1 MIKKITMKSVASYDD
16 TGVEIDTEH
25 RLNFLFGY
33 NGSGKST
40 IARYLYY
47 VSLPEA
53 SKDLDFISCSV
64 EGYNPAIEKIL
75 VYDESFKNRNF
86 IVQDEQKGIFTLNET
101 NELIDRKIS
110 TLRKNLK
117 HLEDIGNTGEEH
129 IRRLQDIE
137 KRQLQRIYDFCW
149 NTKNKFSAFLK
160 ADFRFPGNKRKFF
173 EMVSACIAKGGTLRQ
188 WDKLS
193 EEYQNLYEKDIHN
206 VNFKVDIKVFTQLL
220 ELQEKLTNLLGKVII
235 GNKDIDIAKLID
247 RLNIAPWVHVGV
259 ALLEKS
265 PDKCPFCQQKI
276 NSEKL
281 ISLNN
286 QFSKYFDKTYEES
299 LSAIKKL
306 GNDYYYNL
314 KNLSKELK
322 AIMTLFNPE
331 LKVSLLDSRLMETWS
346 KNKEIIEEK
355 ISNPNEKKSLIKLD
369 YFQTDLIK
377 LNDAIATN
385 NKQFT
390 ELDNL
395 RRNWVRDCWIYLA
408 NECKEAVEK
417 YNTKT
422 KFIDKCKLWF
432 ETEATLRKKKI
443 TGLSALIEKLLTQ
456 TINTTDAKD
465 KINNLLKSAGFTSFS
480 IEEKGDTESGVSTYF
495 LKRRLRGTRSI
506 YKSLSEGEKTFISF
520 LYFYCLCFGTDN
532 PTAISKKKI
541 IVIDDPVS
549 SLDSQIMF
557 VISILFMKLAKK
569 QTSGVHP
576 NKSMFEESSIEQIF
590 LLTHN
595 FYFYK
600 EITLKQRPLCSDK
613 HFLMIEKHSD
623 ITSVHEI
630 DGVMKTDYALLW
642 DSLKKAKDSLEDSD
656 TSNNI
661 FIANT
666 MRRIIDSYVEFIGMY
681 KSGKNTTW
689 TALDKM
695 KAGSEERIVAAAL
708 VSLINEESHSM
719 SPLDDVYYDNIIHRA
734 PSLLFEVFEKIFM
747 SIGEDHYKMMMGSS
761 N

>member
-1 MIKKITMKSVASYDD
+1 MKSVASYDD

-40 IARYLYY
+40 IARYLYS
-47 VSLPEA
+47 VSSPEA
-53 SKDLDFISCSV
+53 SKDLDFINCSV
-64 EGYNPAIEKIL
+64 EGYNPARESIL
-75 VYDESFKNRNF
+75 VYDELFKNRNF

-101 NELIDRKIS
+101 NDSIDRKIS
-110 TLRKNLK
+110 TLRNKLK
-117 HLEDIGNTGEEH
+117 HLEDIQNNGEEH
-129 IRRLQDIE
+129 KSRLQYIE
-137 KRQLQRIYDFCW
+137 QSQQKKIHDFCW
-149 NTKNKFSAFLK
+149 NKKNEFSAFIK
-160 ADFRFPGNKRKFF
+160 ADFKFPGIKKKNF
-173 EMVSACIAKGGTLRQ
+173 EAISERITQGETLLQ

-206 VNFKVDIKVFTQLL
+206 VNLKVDMEVFTQLL
-220 ELQEKLTNLLGKVII
+220 ELQEKLTNLLEKVII

-247 RLNIAPWVHVGV
+247 KLNIAPWVHDGV

-276 NSEKL
+276 NSDKL
-281 ISLNN
+281 TSLKN
-286 QFSKYFDKTYEES
+286 QFLKYFDETYEKS
-299 LSAIKKL
+299 LSTIKQL
-306 GNDYYYNL
+306 GNDYYLNL
-314 KNLSKELK
+314 KKLSDELK
-322 AIMTLFNPE
+322 AIMTSFNPE
-331 LKVSLLDSRLMETWS
+331 SKVSLLNSRLMETWS
-346 KNKEIIEEK
+346 YNKEIIEEK
-355 ISNPNEKKSLIKLD
+355 ISKPNEKKSLIKLGN
-369 YFQTDLIK
+369 FQTDLIE
-377 LNDAIATN
+377 LNNAIATN

-395 RRNWVRDCWIYLA
+395 RKNWVRDCWIYLV
-408 NECKEAVEK
+408 NECKEAIEK
-417 YNTKT
+417 YNINT
-422 KFIDKCKLWF
+422 KFIEKCKLWF
-432 ETEATLRKKKI
+432 ETEAKLRKEKI
-443 TGLSALIEKLLTQ
+443 TGLSVLIEKLLTQ

-506 YKSLSEGEKTFISF
+506 YKSLSEGEKNFISF

-557 VISILFMKLAKK
+557 VISILFMNLAKK

-576 NKSMFEESSIEQIF
+576 NKSIFEESSIEQIF

-642 DSLKKAKDSLEDSD
+642 DSLKKAKESLEDSD

-695 KAGSEERIVAAAL
+695 KAGSEEKIVAAAL

-719 SPLDDVYYDNIIHRA
+719 SPVDDVYYDNIVHRA